1 MRLPREMFDYLLSKE
16 MTTEYSSM
24 ESILHHA
31 RKAEDNACQMTH
43 WYNEQCT
50 IRARQKALEEMPDS
64 ESDKESGDDGDPLS
78 DGLEEP
84 DGVLPDG
91 KKGE

>member
-64 ESDKESGDDGDPLS
+64 ESDKESGDDVDPLS